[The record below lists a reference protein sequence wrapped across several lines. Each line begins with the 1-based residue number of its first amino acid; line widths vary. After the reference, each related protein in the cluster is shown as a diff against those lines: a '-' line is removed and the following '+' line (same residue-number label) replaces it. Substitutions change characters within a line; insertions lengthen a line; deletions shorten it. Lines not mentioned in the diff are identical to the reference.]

1 MSQAVATQQQ
11 KLIGRY
17 RPYPEYKDS
26 GVIWSGFIPSHWE
39 PIRFKHVF
47 VEKPKTSNI
56 ELPAGSISFGQVV
69 FKDEEKLAEET
80 KASYQEVK
88 VGEFL
93 VNPLNLNFDLKSLR
107 TALSEIDVVVSTGY
121 IVLQCYRQLEAR
133 YARWLLHEFDV
144 AHMKSLGA
152 GVRQTIGFN
161 DIGNSYF
168 CMPRLEEQL
177 TIAAFLDHETS
188 RIDRLIAQ
196 QQRLIELLKEKR
208 QAVISHAVTKGLNPN
223 APMKDSGVEW
233 LGQVPEHWVV
243 GPIKYT
249 LQSKKGACKAGP
261 FGSHLTNADMTGSD
275 VKVITQR
282 NVIDDD
288 MEVGDSYISSDKY
301 KELRAF
307 TIQKG
312 DILVTTRGTI
322 GRTALFQQEYTAILH
337 PCLIRLQADGAIL
350 IPEWLSLLIQESGY
364 VVEQI
369 LIKSNATTIEV
380 IYSESLLNVD
390 IAYPPSESEQIDV
403 LDFINC
409 QKMKFQ
415 HLISAAGRAISLMQE
430 RRIALI
436 SAAVTGKI
444 DLRGWTQPAEEVAA

>member
-1 MSQAVATQQQ
+1 MGRWRLATDEFNEMVF
-11 KLIGRY
+11 
-17 RPYPEYKDS
+17 P
-26 GVIWSGFIPSHWE
+26 VPS
-39 PIRFKHVF
+39 
-47 VEKPKTSNI
+47 
-56 ELPAGSISFGQVV
+56 
-69 FKDEEKLAEET
+69 
-80 KASYQEVK
+80 
-88 VGEFL
+88 
-93 VNPLNLNFDLKSLR
+93 
-107 TALSEIDVVVSTGY
+107 
-121 IVLQCYRQLEAR
+121 C
-133 YARWLLHEFDV
+133 
-144 AHMKSLGA
+144 
-152 GVRQTIGFN
+152 
-161 DIGNSYF
+161 
-168 CMPRLEEQL
+168 EEQR
-177 TIAAFLDHETS
+177 TIAAFLDYETA

-208 QAVISHAVTKGLNPN
+208 QAVISHAVTKGLNPDV
-223 APMKDSGVEW
+223 PMKDSGVEW

-350 IPEWLSLLIQESGY
+350 LPEWLSLLIQESGY

-430 RRIALI
+430 RRTALI

-444 DLRGWTQPAEEVAA
+444 DLRGWTPPADEVAA

>member
-1 MSQAVATQQQ
+1 M
-11 KLIGRY
+11 GRY

-88 VGEFL
+88 AGEFL

-177 TIAAFLDHETS
+177 TIAAFLDHETA

-208 QAVISHAVTKGLNPN
+208 QAVISQAVTKGLNPN

-233 LGQVPEHWVV
+233 LGQVPKHWIVRRLKHHIISMDQGWSPQCEARLAEEDEFGVMKVGCVNGGVFRFSEHKAL
-243 GPIKYT
+243 PAELEPKTEYR
-249 LQSKKGACKAGP
+249 LKKGQLLVSRANTRELV
-261 FGSHLTNADMTGSD
+261 GSAAVVDADYD
-275 VKVITQR
+275 QLLLCDKLYRIKL
-282 NVIDDD
+282 
-288 MEVGDSYISSDKY
+288 SSDASPEFVALLLGTSAY
-301 KELRAF
+301 RGQIELSASGASDSMQNIGQSTIKELPIAVPPMDEAN
-307 TIQKG
+307 
-312 DILVTTRGTI
+312 DILKYVAARLCTFDC
-322 GRTALFQQEYTAILH
+322 LNNQLQQ
-337 PCLIRLQADGAIL
+337 QN
-350 IPEWLSLLIQESGY
+350 LL
-364 VVEQI
+364 
-369 LIKSNATTIEV
+369 L
-380 IYSESLLNVD
+380 
-390 IAYPPSESEQIDV
+390 
-403 LDFINC
+403 
-409 QKMKFQ
+409 
-415 HLISAAGRAISLMQE
+415 QE
-430 RRIALI
+430 RRTALI

-444 DLRGWTQPAEEVAA
+444 DLRGWTPPADEVAA

>member
-88 VGEFL
+88 AGEFL

-177 TIAAFLDHETS
+177 TIAAFLDHETA

-208 QAVISHAVTKGLNPN
+208 QAVISQAVTKGLNPN

-233 LGQVPEHWVV
+233 LGQVPKHWIVRRLKHHIISMDQGWSPQCEARLAEEDEFGVMKVGCVNGGVFRFSEHKAL
-243 GPIKYT
+243 PAELEPKTEYR
-249 LQSKKGACKAGP
+249 LKKGQLLVSRANTRELV
-261 FGSHLTNADMTGSD
+261 GSAAVVDADYD
-275 VKVITQR
+275 QLLLCDKLYRIKL
-282 NVIDDD
+282 
-288 MEVGDSYISSDKY
+288 SSDASPEFVALLLGTSAY
-301 KELRAF
+301 RGQIELSASGASDSMQNIGQSTIKELPIAVPPMDEAN
-307 TIQKG
+307 
-312 DILVTTRGTI
+312 DILKYVAARLCTFDC
-322 GRTALFQQEYTAILH
+322 LNNQLQQ
-337 PCLIRLQADGAIL
+337 QN
-350 IPEWLSLLIQESGY
+350 LL
-364 VVEQI
+364 
-369 LIKSNATTIEV
+369 L
-380 IYSESLLNVD
+380 
-390 IAYPPSESEQIDV
+390 
-403 LDFINC
+403 
-409 QKMKFQ
+409 
-415 HLISAAGRAISLMQE
+415 QE
-430 RRIALI
+430 RRTALI

-444 DLRGWTQPAEEVAA
+444 DLRGWTPPADEVAA

>member
-88 VGEFL
+88 AGEFL

-177 TIAAFLDHETS
+177 TIAAFLDHETA

-208 QAVISHAVTKGLNPN
+208 QAVISQAVTKGLNPN

-233 LGQVPEHWVV
+233 LGQVPKHWIVRRLKHHIISMDQGWSPQCEARLAEEDEFGVMKVGCVNGGVFRFSEHKAL
-243 GPIKYT
+243 PAELEPKTEYR
-249 LQSKKGACKAGP
+249 LKKGQLLVSRANTRE
-261 FGSHLTNADMTGSD
+261 L
-275 VKVITQR
+275 
-282 NVIDDD
+282 
-288 MEVGDSYISSDKY
+288 VG
-301 KELRAF
+301 
-307 TIQKG
+307 
-312 DILVTTRGTI
+312 
-322 GRTALFQQEYTAILH
+322 
-337 PCLIRLQADGAIL
+337 
-350 IPEWLSLLIQESGY
+350 
-364 VVEQI
+364 
-369 LIKSNATTIEV
+369 
-380 IYSESLLNVD
+380 
-390 IAYPPSESEQIDV
+390 
-403 LDFINC
+403 
-409 QKMKFQ
+409 
-415 HLISAAGRAISLMQE
+415 
-430 RRIALI
+430 
-436 SAAVTGKI
+436 SAAVVDADYDQLLLCDKLYRIKLSSDASPEFVALLLGTSAY
-444 DLRGWTQPAEEVAA
+444 RGQIELSASGASDSMQNIGQSTIKELPIAVPPMDEANDILKPDYP